1 MTERLVRLD
10 AAGAAT
16 ILGVTSAMLG
26 IVVLVGWYT
35 DNELLTRVDSAF
47 VPMQYNT
54 ALGFVLCG
62 TGLLAWRI
70 GCPGIAATVG
80 VVAAVIGL
88 LTLAEHVFGVNI
100 GLDQLLLK
108 HPHDPNIPN
117 PGRMGPNTALCLL
130 LSGCAIVAGSSR
142 RLARHASV
150 ATAALGAMVAGLG
163 VVALLGYLLNV
174 ETAYGWGGLTQ
185 MAVHTATG
193 FVFVGAGCLAHALTV
208 ANTHD
213 ETSPVWYSIP
223 VAVVGITISV
233 FAWQELAS
241 VEAANVDRE
250 TAVTQLRLRDAVTYA
265 LTTDAQALDR
275 MASRWQERGGTPR
288 QEWEADALAYYQS
301 GFGYRA
307 LQWVDEYFR
316 VRWTVPAE
324 SNEAG
329 EDLLLDRHY
338 CASAYAARNSGDAAF
353 SRTVR
358 LAGGA
363 AGFCYQ
369 VPVSI
374 RGEFS
379 GLIVGV
385 FDIERFLGGLLEG
398 FEPGYELAFY
408 EGGEEI
414 YRRSNGATTSGAYSS
429 TLDISVFG
437 LDWQLS
443 AWPSARFIRERKTVR
458 PLIALV
464 AGMAVSMLLA
474 FAVHS
479 ARLSR
484 LRLREAEEASKRLL
498 ELNETL
504 EERVQNRTRALDSQR
519 LAATNLAREAE
530 EAGEEMARLLEKLEQ
545 SNEELEQFAYVASHD
560 LQEPLR
566 MVASY
571 TNLIAR
577 RYEGKLDKKADKY
590 IHYATD
596 GAKRMQVLIND
607 LLLLSRVRTKAKPFS
622 EVDMNGVVKT
632 ALSNLRVAVRESG
645 AEVTTDRLPT
655 IVGDDTQLVSV
666 FQNLIANGIKFV
678 EGRKPKVHISGTRTD
693 NGWRFSVEDNG
704 IGIDAKDRQRI
715 FKVSQRLHDH
725 NRYPGTG
732 IGLAIVK
739 KIIDRHGGGVHVESE
754 LGSGSTFRIELPLK
768 PEELYDRC

>member
-1 MTERLVRLD
+1 MMDEAKTTARLVRLD
-10 AAGAAT
+10 AAGTAT
-16 ILGVTSAMLG
+16 ILGLTSTMLG
-26 IVVLVGWYT
+26 IAVLVGWYT

-54 ALGFVLCG
+54 ALGFVFCG
-62 TGLLAWRI
+62 AGLLAWRI
-70 GCPGIAATVG
+70 GCPGIAAAVG
-80 VVAAVIGL
+80 VVAAMIGL
-88 LTLAEHVFGVNI
+88 LTLAEYVFEVNI
-100 GLDQLLLK
+100 GLDELLLK
-108 HPHDPNIPN
+108 HPHDPNTQN
-117 PGRMGPNTALCLL
+117 PGRMAPNTALCLL

-163 VVALLGYLLNV
+163 VAALLGYLLNV
-174 ETAYGWGGLTQ
+174 ETAYGWVGLTQ

-213 ETSPVWYSIP
+213 ETGPAWYSIP

-241 VEAANVDRE
+241 LKAANVDRE
-250 TAVTQLRLRDAVTYA
+250 TAVTHLRLRDAVTYA
-265 LTTDAQALDR
+265 LTTDAQALER

-288 QEWEADALAYYQS
+288 REWEADALAYYQS

-307 LQWVDEYFR
+307 LQWVDEFFR

-329 EDLLLDRHY
+329 EEDELSFDKH
-338 CASAYAARNSGDAAF
+338 CWASARAARDSGDAAF
-353 SRTVR
+353 SRKVQ
-358 LAGGA
+358 LAGGGT
-363 AGFCYQ
+363 GFCYH
-369 VPVSI
+369 VPVFI

-385 FDIERFLGGLLEG
+385 FDIEAFLGGLLEDL
-398 FEPGYELAFY
+398 EPEYELVFY
-408 EGGEEI
+408 ESGEEI
-414 YRRSNGATTSGAYSS
+414 YRRSNDATASGTRSS
-429 TLDISVFG
+429 TLDISVSG

-443 AWPSARFIRERKTVR
+443 VWPSARFLRERRTVR

-464 AGMAVSMLLA
+464 AGTAVSVLLA
-474 FAVHS
+474 FAIHS

-484 LRLREAEEASKRLL
+484 LRLREAEEASERLL

-504 EERVQNRTRALDSQR
+504 EERVAKRTRALESQR

-530 EAGEEMARLLEKLEQ
+530 AAREEMARLLEALEQ

-577 RYEGKLDKKADKY
+577 RYKGKLDKKADKY
-590 IHYATD
+590 IHYAID
-596 GAKRMQVLIND
+596 GAKHMQVLIND
-607 LLLLSRVRTKAKPFS
+607 LLLLSRVRTKARPFAG
-622 EVDMNGVVKT
+622 VDMNEVVKI
-632 ALSNLRVAVRESG
+632 ALSNLKVAVRESG
-645 AEVTTDRLPT
+645 AKVTTDPLPT

-678 EGRKPKVHISGTRTD
+678 EGRKPEIHISGTRSD
-693 NGWRFSVEDNG
+693 NGWQFSVEDNG
-704 IGIDAKDRQRI
+704 IGIDVEHRQRI
-715 FKVSQRLHDH
+715 FKVSQRLHGRD
-725 NRYPGTG
+725 RYPGTG

-739 KIIDRHGGGVHVESE
+739 KIIDRHGGGIHVESE
-754 LGSGSTFRIELPLK
+754 PGSGSIFRIELPL
-768 PEELYDRC
+768 